1 MHIAGSTIY
10 TISVL
15 SKFDSSSYT
24 AKLQSDNLLG
34 TSYSL
39 TFINENEH
47 QRLGIILYVGWR
59 IKDEF
64 WSRESLHFLGIEFLG
79 FERTEKNR
87 GFTTE
92 IQYTITTNVRMYSI
106 ELKVDRLSIRYVYI
120 LRMTMIFKIFVQL
133 QIKIVLFIYIANH
146 LNIIQVE

>member
-1 MHIAGSTIY
+1 LHIAGSTIY

-47 QRLGIILYVGWR
+47 QRLGIILYVG
-59 IKDEF
+59 
-64 WSRESLHFLGIEFLG
+64 
-79 FERTEKNR
+79 
-87 GFTTE
+87 
-92 IQYTITTNVRMYSI
+92 
-106 ELKVDRLSIRYVYI
+106 
-120 LRMTMIFKIFVQL
+120 
-133 QIKIVLFIYIANH
+133 
-146 LNIIQVE
+146 